1 MSAEGIQELKRV
13 ASDALARFEDRVP
26 YLLWN
31 EANAVTVVGKNPPFD
46 IETYHDALDAWE
58 KDLRLQLK
66 LSAEL
71 RDAQYALAEVL
82 ASRRRRRGALNEIN
96 ENQNKR
102 DSDLKRGLERV
113 RTLRT
118 LRPR

>member
-1 MSAEGIQELKRV
+1 MPEYKQR
-13 ASDALARFEDRVP
+13 RR
-26 YLLWN
+26 
-31 EANAVTVVGKNPPFD
+31 
-46 IETYHDALDAWE
+46 LDAWE

-82 ASRRRRRGALNEIN
+82 ASRLRRRGALNEIN
-96 ENQNKR
+96 ENRNRR
-102 DSDLKRGLERV
+102 DSDLNRGLERV
-113 RTLRT
+113 RALRN